1 MIVVLYSLSSSNS
14 WPARGAWQGGAVAV
28 NRWDNNTGG
37 DLEASLPASHIP
49 DVQISGTETMQEW
62 MLSLMI

>member
-37 DLEASLPASHIP
+37 DLEASLPA
-49 DVQISGTETMQEW
+49 T
-62 MLSLMI
+62 